1 MCRYFL
7 ESLKNEI
14 PRIHLSFLLSFP
26 LNIQLK
32 KKKKSILEIIIILQF
47 AGRTPVLFTPKK
59 IQNMIRQK
67 SDEKK
72 KKIRKDLNSLAQDC
86 ILSCT
91 VHLGSDLK
99 LTEVNRK
106 TLYIKRALDLP
117 LSLYLHLSLSLQFTG
132 EFPPLQVDS

>member
-1 MCRYFL
+1 M
-7 ESLKNEI
+7 
-14 PRIHLSFLLSFP
+14 
-26 LNIQLK
+26 K
-32 KKKKSILEIIIILQF
+32 KKKK
-47 AGRTPVLFTPKK
+47 
-59 IQNMIRQK
+59 IQ
-67 SDEKK
+67 
-72 KKIRKDLNSLAQDC
+72 KDLNSLAQDC

-106 TLYIKRALDLP
+106 TLYIKRALNLP